1 LKSVTL
7 KVQLLLVQKQAK
19 KLIPVLLLFLLVM
32 PVSPNPDP
40 ADKSFNDLRIY
51 FNSRPGKA
59 FDSSAHDFLKK
70 FPQSRY
76 VPDVRLMLA
85 ENEGDAELALEKFR
99 AVVKFYRYYPHRDYA
114 LYRICQILDLKS
126 DWKELQIEALS
137 GIRLFPDSP
146 YIFEFKFLYIT
157 SCIMLEEYDRAKDE
171 CIKITEK
178 THDYTILS
186 RTIFLLAEIDRKIT
200 GNSRAYIYNLREL
213 AAGFKSSEIY
223 PSILFKL
230 GNFYESKDDKDR
242 AFSAYTDI
250 VRNFPES
257 PEAEMS
263 LARIES
269 IKPANPKIVQYIPDM
284 EMVNRTSTIDI
295 SPDYAAGNY
304 DNEIYY
310 SITIG
315 PFSRIKDANAIVTL
329 LKNYDH
335 VRIENT
341 TLGHIVYIGKDPDT
355 ERALQTRIRLAE
367 EYGINGNIV
376 RFSDHQSRSYIYS
389 D

>member
-1 LKSVTL
+1 ML
-7 KVQLLLVQKQAK
+7 KVQLLLVKKQAK
-19 KLIPVLLLFLLVM
+19 RLIPVLFLLLLVM

-40 ADKSFNDLRIY
+40 ADKNFNDLRIY

-59 FDSSAHDFLKK
+59 FDRSANDFLKK
-70 FPQSRY
+70 FPKSRY

-126 DWKELQIEALS
+126 DWKELQAEALS
-137 GIRLFPDSP
+137 GIKLFPDSP
-146 YIFEFKFLYIT
+146 YLFEFKFLYIT
-157 SCIMLEEYDRAKDE
+157 SCIMLEEYDRAKNE

-213 AAGFKSSEIY
+213 AVGFKSSEIY

-230 GNFYESKDDKDR
+230 GNFYESRDEKDR
-242 AFSAYTDI
+242 SFSAYTDI

-263 LARIES
+263 LTRIE
-269 IKPANPKIVQYIPDM
+269 ILKPANPKIVQYIPDM

-315 PFSRIKDANAIVTL
+315 PFSKIKDADSIVNL

-341 TLGHIVYIGKDPDT
+341 TLGHIVYIGRHPDT
-355 ERALQTRIRLAE
+355 ERALETRIRLAE

>member
-1 LKSVTL
+1 MKSGML
-7 KVQLLLVQKQAK
+7 KVQLLLVKKQAK
-19 KLIPVLLLFLLVM
+19 RLIPVLFLLLLVM

-40 ADKSFNDLRIY
+40 ADKNFNDLRIY

-59 FDSSAHDFLKK
+59 FDRSANDFLKK
-70 FPQSRY
+70 FPKSRY

-126 DWKELQIEALS
+126 DWKELQAEALS
-137 GIRLFPDSP
+137 GIKLFPDSP
-146 YIFEFKFLYIT
+146 YLFEFKFLYIT
-157 SCIMLEEYDRAKDE
+157 SCIMLEEYDRAKNE

-213 AAGFKSSEIY
+213 AVGFKSSEIY

-230 GNFYESKDDKDR
+230 GNFYESRDEKDR
-242 AFSAYTDI
+242 SFSAYTDI

-263 LARIES
+263 LTRIE
-269 IKPANPKIVQYIPDM
+269 ILKPANPKIVQYIPDM

-315 PFSRIKDANAIVTL
+315 PFSKIKDADSIVNL

-341 TLGHIVYIGKDPDT
+341 TLGHIVYIGRHPDT
-355 ERALQTRIRLAE
+355 ERALETRIRLAE

>member
-1 LKSVTL
+1 LKSGML
-7 KVQLLLVQKQAK
+7 KVQLLLVKKQAK
-19 KLIPVLLLFLLVM
+19 RLIPVLFLLLLVM

-40 ADKSFNDLRIY
+40 ADKNFNDLRIY

-59 FDSSAHDFLKK
+59 FDRSANDFLKK
-70 FPQSRY
+70 FPKSRY

-126 DWKELQIEALS
+126 DWKELQAEALS
-137 GIRLFPDSP
+137 GIKLFPDSP
-146 YIFEFKFLYIT
+146 YLFEFKFLYIT
-157 SCIMLEEYDRAKDE
+157 SCIMLEEYDRAKNE

-213 AAGFKSSEIY
+213 AVGFKSSEIY

-230 GNFYESKDDKDR
+230 GNFYESRDEKDR
-242 AFSAYTDI
+242 SFSAYTDI

-263 LARIES
+263 LTRIE
-269 IKPANPKIVQYIPDM
+269 ILKPANPKIVQYIPDM

-315 PFSRIKDANAIVTL
+315 PFSKIKDADSIVNL

-341 TLGHIVYIGKDPDT
+341 TLGHIVYIGRHPDT
-355 ERALQTRIRLAE
+355 ERALETRIRLAE

>member
-1 LKSVTL
+1 MKSGML
-7 KVQLLLVQKQAK
+7 KVQLLLVKKQAK
-19 KLIPVLLLFLLVM
+19 RLIPVLFLLLLVM

-40 ADKSFNDLRIY
+40 ADKNFNDLRIY

-59 FDSSAHDFLKK
+59 FDRSANDFLKK
-70 FPQSRY
+70 FPKSRY

-126 DWKELQIEALS
+126 DWKELQAEALS
-137 GIRLFPDSP
+137 GIKLFPDSP
-146 YIFEFKFLYIT
+146 YLFEFKFLYIT
-157 SCIMLEEYDRAKDE
+157 SCIMLEEYDRAKNE

-213 AAGFKSSEIY
+213 AVGFKSSEIY

-230 GNFYESKDDKDR
+230 GNFYESRDEKDR
-242 AFSAYTDI
+242 SFSAYTDI

-263 LARIES
+263 LTRIES
-269 IKPANPKIVQYIPDM
+269 LKPANPKIVQYIPDM

-315 PFSRIKDANAIVTL
+315 PFSKIKDANSIVNL

-341 TLGHIVYIGKDPDT
+341 TLGHIVYIGRHPDT
-355 ERALQTRIRLAE
+355 ERALETRIRLAE

>member
-1 LKSVTL
+1 MKSEAL
-7 KVQLLLVQKQAK
+7 KVQLLLVKKQIKAII
-19 KLIPVLLLFLLVM
+19 LFLFLFLLAM

-40 ADKSFNDLRIY
+40 ADKSFNDLRAY

-59 FDSSAHDFLKK
+59 FDRSAQDFLKK

-85 ENEGDAELALEKFR
+85 ENENDPELALEKFR
-99 AVVKFYRYYPHRDYA
+99 AVVKFYRFYPHRDYA
-114 LYRICQILDLKS
+114 LYRVCQILDLKS
-126 DWKELQIEALS
+126 DWKELQAESIS
-137 GIRLFPDSP
+137 GISLFPDSR
-146 YIFEFKFLYIT
+146 YLFEFKFLYIT
-157 SCIMLEEYDRAKDE
+157 SCIMLEEYDRAKDA
-171 CIKITEK
+171 CIRITEK
-178 THDYTILS
+178 THDYTILA

-213 AAGFKSSEIY
+213 AAGFKSSELY
-223 PSILFKL
+223 PSIIFKL
-230 GNFYESKDDKDR
+230 GNFYESKDEKDR

-250 VRNFPES
+250 VRVFPES

-263 LARIES
+263 LIRIES
-269 IKPANPKIVQYIPDM
+269 LKTSNPRIVQYIPDM
-284 EMVNRTSTIDI
+284 EMVNSTSPIDI
-295 SPDYAAGNY
+295 SPDYAPDTY
-304 DNEIYY
+304 DNQIYY

-315 PFSRIKDANAIVTL
+315 PFSKIKDANSIVNL
-329 LKNYDH
+329 LKNYDN

-341 TLGHIVYIGKDPDT
+341 TLGFIVYIGMHPDT

>member
-1 LKSVTL
+1 LKSGML
-7 KVQLLLVQKQAK
+7 KVQLLLVKKQAK
-19 KLIPVLLLFLLVM
+19 RLIPVLFLLLLVM

-40 ADKSFNDLRIY
+40 ADKNFNDLRIY

-59 FDSSAHDFLKK
+59 FDRSANDFLKK
-70 FPQSRY
+70 FPKSRY

-126 DWKELQIEALS
+126 DWKELQAEALS
-137 GIRLFPDSP
+137 GIKLFPDSP
-146 YIFEFKFLYIT
+146 YLFEFKFLYIT
-157 SCIMLEEYDRAKDE
+157 SCIMLEEYDRAKNE

-213 AAGFKSSEIY
+213 AVGFKSSEIY

-230 GNFYESKDDKDR
+230 GNFYESRDEKDR
-242 AFSAYTDI
+242 SFSAYTDI

-263 LARIES
+263 LTRIES
-269 IKPANPKIVQYIPDM
+269 LKPANPKIVQYIPDM

-315 PFSRIKDANAIVTL
+315 PFSKIKDANSIVNL

-341 TLGHIVYIGKDPDT
+341 TLGHIVYIGRHPDT
-355 ERALQTRIRLAE
+355 ERALETRIRLAE